1 MTGYIGNQPFGIAT
15 TLWLMAGIMLAG
27 TPAQTQTAHA
37 RTSAFAPVSLICT
50 AASHAK
56 RTIVPQQ
63 ADMLCSAA
71 RRTLASMALPPNAPV
86 ALHLTVTA
94 ATNRSAGLAG
104 EWIFA
109 NGQTCAI
116 APLNSRFF
124 DQGALF
130 ALHTDF
136 IQVLFQTNPVP
147 SAPDISTNFK
157 RTFRC
162 ALSAPSATLPTP

>member
-1 MTGYIGNQPFGIAT
+1 MTGFFGNHPCVIAT
-15 TLWLMAGIMLAG
+15 ALCLLAGLMLAG
-27 TPAQTQTAHA
+27 TPAQAQFAQSK
-37 RTSAFAPVSLICT
+37 TSARAPMSLTCT
-50 AASHAK
+50 AASLAK
-56 RTIVPQQ
+56 RTMVPRQT
-63 ADMLCSAA
+63 DVLCSAA
-71 RRTLASMALPPNAPV
+71 RRTFARMALPPNAPV
-86 ALHLTVTA
+86 TLQLTVTVA
-94 ATNRSAGLAG
+94 NDRGGGLAR
-104 EWIFA
+104 EWLFA
-109 NGQTCAI
+109 NGQACTI

-130 ALHTDF
+130 ALQTDF

>member
-1 MTGYIGNQPFGIAT
+1 MTGYFGNQPFGIAA
-15 TLWLMAGIMLAG
+15 TLWLLAGLMSAG
-27 TPAQTQTAHA
+27 TPTKAQVAQT
-37 RTSAFAPVSLICT
+37 RPSAVAPVSLICT

-63 ADMLCSAA
+63 ADMLCGAA

-94 ATNRSAGLAG
+94 ATNRSAGIAG

-109 NGQTCAI
+109 NGQACAI

-124 DQGALF
+124 DQGAEF
-130 ALHTDF
+130 ALHTNF
-136 IQVLFQTNPVP
+136 IKVFFQTNPVP
-147 SAPDISTNFK
+147 SAPNISTHFIRNFP
-157 RTFRC
+157 C